1 MIDILHVS
9 KSYEGIKAV
18 SDVSLTLEEGQVF
31 GLVGTNGAGKS
42 TLLRL
47 IDGILK
53 PDSGQILVDGQPVYD
68 DPAVRE
74 NIFFISDE
82 PYFFPGS
89 RALDLKKWYRDFYPA
104 FDSGRFDRLVSDFGL
119 DPRRRIRQYSKGM
132 RRQLAVICGICAG
145 TPYLLCDETMD
156 GLDPVMRQAIKS
168 ILAGEME
175 ERGLTPVLSSHNLRE
190 LEDICDHVGLLH
202 QGGILLSQDIAD
214 MKLNLQ
220 KIQCVFTDQVP
231 EEIPGVRTVSHET
244 RGRLHTYIVRGSRE
258 EAEAAFAAYSYVF
271 FEILNLS
278 LEEVFILETEA
289 VGYDVKKL
297 ILG

>member
-1 MIDILHVS
+1 MIELKHVN
-9 KSYEGIKAV
+9 KAYEGVKAV

-47 IDGILK
+47 IDGILQ
-53 PDSGQILVDGQPVYD
+53 PDGGEILVDQEPVYD
-68 DPAVRE
+68 NPSVRE
-74 NIFFISDE
+74 KLFFIPDE

-89 RALDLKKWYRDFYPA
+89 RASDMKKWYRDIYPA
-104 FDSGRFDRLVSDFGL
+104 FDSSRFDKLVSDFGL

-132 RRQLAVICGICAG
+132 RRQLAVLCGICAG

-156 GLDPVMRQAIKS
+156 GLDPVMRQAVKS
-168 ILAGEME
+168 LLAGEME
-175 ERGLTPVLSSHNLRE
+175 ERGVTPILSSHNLRE
-190 LEDICDHVGLLH
+190 LEDICDRVGLLH
-202 QGGILLSQDIAD
+202 QGGILLSQEIAD

-220 KIQCVFTDQVP
+220 KIQCVFDGSVP
-231 EEIPGVRTVSHET
+231 EEIPGIQAVTHES
-244 RGRLHTYIVRGSRE
+244 RGRLHTYVVRGSRE
-258 EAEAAFAAYSYVF
+258 EAEAAFGAYSYVF

-289 VGYDVKKL
+289 VGYDVKKF